1 MCNEDPYQ
9 QVDTTDLI
17 DITWGDAA
25 RSQIGEVS
33 NLEELLVQYFRQET
47 TLETRLR
54 QLAEQVDVVDGD
66 AAASLD
72 IVHPPVLVKY
82 TGSEEVR

>member
-33 NLEELLVQYFRQET
+33 SLEELVQFFRQET
-47 TLETRLR
+47 ALESRLR

>member
-33 NLEELLVQYFRQET
+33 NLEELVQFFRQET
-47 TLETRLR
+47 ALESRLR
-54 QLAEQVDVVDGD
+54 QLAEQVDVDGD
-66 AAASLD
+66 AASLD
-72 IVHPPVLVKY
+72 VVHPPVLVRY
-82 TGSEEVR
+82 TDSEEV

>member
-33 NLEELLVQYFRQET
+33 NLEELVQFFRQET
-47 TLETRLR
+47 ALESRLR
-54 QLAEQVDVVDGD
+54 QLAERVDVVDGD

-82 TGSEEVR
+82 TDSEEV

>member
-1 MCNEDPYQ
+1 MCNEDPYL

-47 TLETRLR
+47 TLESRLR
-54 QLAEQVDVVDGD
+54 QLAEQVDVDGD

-82 TGSEEVR
+82 TGSEAV

>member
-25 RSQIGEVS
+25 RSQIGEVFEPGGAAGA
-33 NLEELLVQYFRQET
+33 LPPG
-47 TLETRLR
+47 
-54 QLAEQVDVVDGD
+54 DGLGEPS
-66 AAASLD
+66 ASA
-72 IVHPPVLVKY
+72 
-82 TGSEEVR
+82 G

>member
-33 NLEELLVQYFRQET
+33 NLEELLVHFRQET
-47 TLETRLR
+47 ALESRLR

-72 IVHPPVLVKY
+72 VVHPPVLVKY
-82 TGSEEVR
+82 TDSEEV